1 MEQLLELMSRLDVSQ
16 LGSREVEISVVTA
29 LQEVTRHQRT
39 LRDVLARLQR
49 RQNREEVSQLL
60 HTEQEMEEGEQTLPM
75 AALPG
80 SCLYSLQPQRPHT
93 LFDEKE
99 NLIQLLTGY
108 FCLGKMKEI
117 PFIVYSFSR

>member
-1 MEQLLELMSRLDVSQ
+1 MELMSRLDVSQ

-60 HTEQEMEEGEQTLPM
+60 DTEQEMEEGELTLPWQPRL
-75 AALPG
+75 AHVCTA
-80 SCLYSLQPQRPHT
+80 YSLSGLT
-93 LFDEKE
+93 LY
-99 NLIQLLTGY
+99 L
-108 FCLGKMKEI
+108 MKRKI
-117 PFIVYSFSR
+117 

>member
-1 MEQLLELMSRLDVSQ
+1 MELMSRLDVSQ

-60 HTEQEMEEGEQTLPM
+60 DTEQEIEEGEQTLPM

-80 SCLYSLQPQRPHT
+80 SCLYSLSCLT
-93 LFDEKE
+93 LY
-99 NLIQLLTGY
+99 L
-108 FCLGKMKEI
+108 MKRKI
-117 PFIVYSFSR
+117 

>member
-1 MEQLLELMSRLDVSQ
+1 MELMSRLDVSQ

-60 HTEQEMEEGEQTLPM
+60 DTEQEMEEGEQTLDTEQEIEEGEQTLPM

-80 SCLYSLQPQRPHT
+80 SCLYSLSCLT
-93 LFDEKE
+93 LY
-99 NLIQLLTGY
+99 L
-108 FCLGKMKEI
+108 MKRKI
-117 PFIVYSFSR
+117 